1 MSIVIT
7 KDGKERGI
15 REALDY
21 LERAYSI
28 PPSHIRAISVESEV
42 GQPIRVSVTLLWQ
55 AEPEPEVTEV
65 EVTQMGDRDRVFMR
79 SDGTVRHEPRAV
91 VPLPDVPGPLPA
103 DLFGGRTVT
112 VPCSD
117 GYGPTPARFQREA
130 TEVIHLPGDIVTA
143 GMFTPVDHACDE
155 CDDATALL
163 PKTQG
168 AP

>member
-1 MSIVIT
+1 VSIVIT

-21 LERAYSI
+21 LERQYAI
-28 PPSHIRAISVESEV
+28 PPSHIRAIAVESEV
-42 GQPIRVSVTLLWQ
+42 GEPIRVSVTLLWQ
-55 AEPEPEVTEV
+55 AEPEPEVTET
-65 EVTQMGDRDRVFMR
+65 EVTQFGDRDRVFMR
-79 SDGTVRHEPRAV
+79 SDGTVRHETRERE
-91 VPLPDVPGPLPA
+91 PLPDGPGPFPG

-130 TEVIHLPGDIVTA
+130 TEVIHLPGD
-143 GMFTPVDHACDE
+143 
-155 CDDATALL
+155 DATALL